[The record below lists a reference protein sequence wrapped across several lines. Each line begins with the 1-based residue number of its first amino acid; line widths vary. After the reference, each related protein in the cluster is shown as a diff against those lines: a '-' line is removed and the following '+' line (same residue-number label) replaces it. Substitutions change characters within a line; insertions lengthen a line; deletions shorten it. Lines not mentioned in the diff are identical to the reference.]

1 MPKQVRLRRGT
12 TTQHATFTGADGE
25 VTCDVTKKILVLHDG
40 VTPGGKP
47 IDGFV
52 KLAPGNPSIL
62 QTLESALEITGGDWN
77 TFGLLVAQPARFD
90 SLLNA
95 PAGLLAKR
103 VQWAHEALDYAPA
116 LTLDFNGPARRRL
129 VLTGNLSLSATNL
142 DTGKSLALH
151 LTAADTDRAL
161 TFPPDW
167 KFVTAAAPAT
177 LAATK
182 TALLLLDAF
191 GPTDADVI
199 AQFLAQP

>member
-1 MPKQVRLRRGT
+1 MVGGAVAAVEADGRTPLV
-12 TTQHATFTGADGE
+12 GADGA
-25 VTCDVTKKILVLHDG
+25 
-40 VTPGGKP
+40 TPGGKP

-52 KLAPGNPSIL
+52 KLASGNPSIV

-77 TFGLLVAQPARFD
+77 TFGLIVAQPARFD

-95 PAGLLAKR
+95 PTGLLAKR

-129 VLTGNLSLSATNL
+129 ALTGDLSLTATNL

-151 LTAADTDRAL
+151 LTAADTDRTL
-161 TFPPDW
+161 TFPADW
-167 KFVTAAAPAT
+167 KFVTAAAP
-177 LAATK
+177 ATK

-199 AQFLAQP
+199 AQFLAQS